1 MCKHIMQY
9 YIFMEIKARQLLA
22 TLLVEESK
30 IMLTLRMKIKLITLL
45 FNMNVVY
52 ALYGHI

>member
-30 IMLTLRMKIKLITLL
+30 IMLTLRMKIKLITL
-45 FNMNVVY
+45 
-52 ALYGHI
+52 